1 LTVPIS
7 AAETDALHYGGL
19 SVRGLTAGAG
29 SFRLGPVDLTVPP
42 GRVLV
47 VLGPSGA
54 GKTMLLETICG
65 LRQQLCGQIRLSGAE
80 LTGLAP
86 ERRGIG
92 LVFQD
97 AALFPHLSV
106 RENVRFGPRA
116 RGRTADAATADSLLR
131 RVGIGHLAN
140 RSPRTLSGGERQ
152 RVALARA
159 LAIRPRLLLLD
170 EPLSALDQPTRE
182 EMRAFLQDVLADLD
196 IPAVHV
202 THDRD
207 EALSIGDDLAI
218 IIGGRLA
225 QAGPAGQV
233 TAAPA
238 DQAAARL
245 LGWVHLGSG
254 TIAEPGTVRA
264 GQFTF
269 PDVTDPQATGTVQVY
284 YRPEDV
290 LLDSHPEDSSGTG
303 ADGVVTVIGGIVPTR
318 PLARISLA
326 SDPPLTAL
334 VLHRDLERL
343 QARAGDPVT
352 AALPRASV
360 RVFPTALEASH
371 PGAAGAI
378 SRDVRAT
385 GCTASRAV
393 DAVPYVWAAR
403 RESGPRPVFGR
414 SGPTR
419 AEASAAT
426 VKATSRRLGRQ
437 AGRLSGR
444 STARPGV
451 SACGRQ
457 RYIAGPLSSG
467 QGDCYF
473 FFPFLFFLFFLLFLA
488 MRITPLPD
496 PCGSTKC

>member
-1 LTVPIS
+1 VPIR
-7 AAETDALHYGGL
+7 AAETDAPYYGGL
-19 SVRGLTAGAG
+19 SVRGLTSGAG

-65 LRQQLCGQIRLSGAE
+65 LRPQLCGQIRLSGAE

-116 RGRTADAATADSLLR
+116 RGRAADAATADSLLR

-238 DQAAARL
+238 GQAAARL

-254 TIAEPGTVRA
+254 AIAEPGTVRA

-290 LLDSHPEDSSGTG
+290 LLDSHPNDSSGTG
-303 ADGVVTVIGGIVPTR
+303 ADGVATVIGGIVPTR

-371 PGAAGAI
+371 PGLLAPQPG
-378 SRDVRAT
+378 T
-385 GCTASRAV
+385 YT
-393 DAVPYVWAAR
+393 P
-403 RESGPRPVFGR
+403 P
-414 SGPTR
+414 
-419 AEASAAT
+419 
-426 VKATSRRLGRQ
+426 
-437 AGRLSGR
+437 
-444 STARPGV
+444 TARPAARSTRCRTFGPPV
-451 SACGRQ
+451 GNPGHGRSSADRGRLGL
-457 RYIAGPLSSG
+457 RLPPRRCEKRPRNWKPPRLRPPARPEPRGLRSARATDSRSKAPSSASG
-467 QGDCYF
+467 L
-473 FFPFLFFLFFLLFLA
+473 PA
-488 MRITPLPD
+488 TRPRPLPRRQQARRLSRWPD
-496 PCGSTKC
+496 PQAPRA